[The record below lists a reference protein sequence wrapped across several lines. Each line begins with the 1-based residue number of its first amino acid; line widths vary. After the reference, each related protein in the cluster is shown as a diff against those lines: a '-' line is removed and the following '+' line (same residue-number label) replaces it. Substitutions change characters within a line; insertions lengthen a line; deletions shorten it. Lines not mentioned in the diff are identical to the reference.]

1 MNKYSHDDALTTS
14 SSALLDHGAE
24 VFTKKMFKHS
34 QSKIQERWSDIEKNQ
49 REKKSFTIRSKSHR
63 AVFDRG

>member
-24 VFTKKMFKHS
+24 VFTKKMFQHS
-34 QSKIQERWSDIEKNQ
+34 QSKILERWSDTENN
-49 REKKSFTIRSKSHR
+49 RLEKKSFTIRPKVR
-63 AVFDRG
+63 KAEFNQG